1 MSKIEEQVINKLR
14 TRAAAGK
21 AKYGTTMERD
31 DLTYAEWLQHLQEE
45 LLDAAVYVQKLLTLI
60 DAYEEGPEPENQKSK

>member
-1 MSKIEEQVINKLR
+1 MSKIEEKVIEKLR
-14 TRAAAGK
+14 ARAATGV

-31 DLTYAEWLQHLQEE
+31 DLTNAEWLQHLQEE

-60 DAYEEGPEPENQKSK
+60 DAYEEGPELENQKSK

>member
-1 MSKIEEQVINKLR
+1 MSKIEEKVIEKLR

-21 AKYGTTMERD
+21 AKYGTTMERND
-31 DLTYAEWLQHLQEE
+31 ISNAEWLQHLQEE

-60 DAYEEGPEPENQKSK
+60 DAYEEGPELENQKSK